1 MRFQE
6 VSHAV
11 MRDPHACMMTTGVAN
26 QKTLGSGIDCL
37 NRLGFGV
44 MLLRPVDT
52 IGAPNY
58 GNAPVGS
65 VLDAV

>member
-1 MRFQE
+1 
-6 VSHAV
+6 
-11 MRDPHACMMTTGVAN
+11 MMTTGVAN